1 MLLSPMMTS
10 SLISLM
16 VETLFKVVFNRDVF
30 ALQG

>member
-16 VETLFKVVFNRDVF
+16 VQALLKVAFNRDVF
-30 ALQG
+30 AVQG